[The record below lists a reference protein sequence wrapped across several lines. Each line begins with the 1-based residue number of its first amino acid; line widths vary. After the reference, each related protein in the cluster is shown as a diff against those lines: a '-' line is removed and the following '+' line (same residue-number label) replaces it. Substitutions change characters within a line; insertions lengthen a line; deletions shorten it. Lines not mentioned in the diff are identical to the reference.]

1 MGARNIDPDAAK
13 PISKR
18 EKAKRA
24 KAREARFQ
32 VILINC
38 ADAIDRLDF
47 QTAQLSELGFDFI
60 RVDAFTPNNLPKVR
74 ESYWNKWRRPLRPT
88 ERARLLSHG
97 LAWDWVN
104 ENGPALI
111 IEDDAVLARSVPEIL
126 QNLESVSDMDH
137 LSLEVRGRRKL
148 LGKTSIPIAH
158 GIACHRLYLDRLG
171 SAAYVLW
178 PNGAKKLI
186 RRAAKGAVSIEGIAQ
201 WAKYMNCYQADP
213 ACAVQ
218 LDMASEYGLSAPI
231 ETQSQVATERFRGNL
246 SLMQSARLIWAQ
258 GHKVWRLARYGLI
271 SDRRKIELRP
281 EYFDI

>member
-1 MGARNIDPDAAK
+1 M
-13 PISKR
+13 
-18 EKAKRA
+18 
-24 KAREARFQ
+24 
-32 VILINC
+32 INC
-38 ADAIDRLDF
+38 ADATDRLDF
-47 QTAQLSELGFDFI
+47 QTWQLGEMGFEFI
-60 RVDAFTPNNLPKVR
+60 RVDAFTPENLPHVR
-74 ESYWNKWRRPLRPT
+74 ESYWGKWRRPLRPT

-97 LAWDWVN
+97 LAWDWVC

-126 QNLESVSDMDH
+126 QNLESVSDMEY

-158 GIACHRLYLDRLG
+158 GIASHRLYLDRLG

-201 WAKYMNCYQADP
+201 WARGMKCYQADP

-218 LDMASEYGLSAPI
+218 LDMASDYGLSAPI
-231 ETQSQVATERFRGNL
+231 ETQSQISLEQGRGNP
-246 SLMQSARLIWAQ
+246 SLMQTARLIWAQ
-258 GHKVWRLARYGLI
+258 IHKVWRLARYGLI